1 MVPGRQDP
9 VGGAALP
16 KNQPWFA
23 QRSKTSPTKTKSHN
37 TAETLHNIPST
48 HLGMYMSTYSPASFC
63 MVQVGFSSLQKKW
76 DPILS
81 RLVTLSTECH
91 RCKITSKQFQQK
103 FIKKVYLLPLFPP
116 CPWWP
121 PPRRFWPWNYIEILF
136 EKRADINIE
145 WGFTLFLFL
154 LFFKSWAESFRN
166 WSSSSPYGE
175 WYLDEKIAG
184 WIKRTVFPCG
194 LHKWRCLPAV
204 C

>member
-1 MVPGRQDP
+1 
-9 VGGAALP
+9 
-16 KNQPWFA
+16 
-23 QRSKTSPTKTKSHN
+23 
-37 TAETLHNIPST
+37 
-48 HLGMYMSTYSPASFC
+48 MSTYSPASFC

-81 RLVTLSTECH
+81 RLVTLNTECH

-103 FIKKVYLLPLFPP
+103 FIQKVYLLPLFPP

-166 WSSSSPYGE
+166 CSSSSPLRKEFKTVFALWKGRSDIGRQSWTVPMWTAQVVLPSGGVLTIWKTTE
-175 WYLDEKIAG
+175 
-184 WIKRTVFPCG
+184 RTVNTHCETTE
-194 LHKWRCLPAV
+194 
-204 C
+204 